1 MRDFNA
7 PLGAVN
13 EFKDM
18 INTSRSRTSKQIQQ
32 QPQDCLWS
40 VQYVGTQADLFFI
53 PHEAVIKNQLIP
65 FEGKTSKHKLDTFKI
80 LHILFLI
87 NITFMIALHLVLM
100 FNK

>member
-1 MRDFNA
+1 MEFNA

-40 VQYVGTQADLFFI
+40 VQDVGTQADVFFI
-53 PHEAVIKNQLIP
+53 PHEAVIKKQLIP

-80 LHILFLI
+80 LHILI
-87 NITFMIALHLVLM
+87 NITFMIALHLV
-100 FNK
+100 